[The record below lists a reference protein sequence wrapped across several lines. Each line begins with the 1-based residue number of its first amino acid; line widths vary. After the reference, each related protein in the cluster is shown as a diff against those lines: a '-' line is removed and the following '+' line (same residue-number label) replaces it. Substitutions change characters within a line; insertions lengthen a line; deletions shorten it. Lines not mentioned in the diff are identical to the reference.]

1 MLGKVLE
8 YAQAHGI
15 QVANHAKA
23 AVKAVPA
30 AESKRRAPLSQ
41 KAIPAFLEALDAYP
55 GRLPTKLAVK
65 LLMLTFVRKSEL
77 LEATWAE
84 FDLDAAEW
92 RIPAERMKMKDPHI
106 VPLSRQAVE
115 ILRTLQP
122 LACGSQ
128 YVLPNLG
135 SMDKPMGHSTVNVAF
150 DRIGYGGTF
159 TPHGLRATA
168 STILNEHGFRPDVI
182 ERQLA
187 HTERNR
193 VRAAYNQAEYLE
205 ERRQMMQHWADL

>member
-1 MLGKVLE
+1 
-8 YAQAHGI
+8 
-15 QVANHAKA
+15 
-23 AVKAVPA
+23 
-30 AESKRRAPLSQ
+30 
-41 KAIPAFLEALDAYP
+41 
-55 GRLPTKLAVK
+55 
-65 LLMLTFVRKSEL
+65 MLTFVRKSEL
-77 LEATWAE
+77 LGRLGPSSISMRPVEY
-84 FDLDAAEW
+84 
-92 RIPAERMKMKDPHI
+92 PAERMKMKDPHS
-106 VPLSRQAVE
+106 SRPPG
-115 ILRTLQP
+115 RGDTPTLQP

-205 ERRQMMQHWADL
+205 ERRQMMQHWADFIDALCAGKNAVGFPRAAAQ